1 MTADNA
7 VVLIVVIAMFAVF
20 MGVLGSVW
28 IWSNLPEP
36 AARKTA
42 APRAADT
49 DKDDQ
54 RLAA

>member
-28 IWSNLPEP
+28 IWSNLPAP
-36 AARKTA
+36 ASRKAA
-42 APRAADT
+42 APRAAAADT
-49 DKDDQ
+49 DNE